1 MLTNKN
7 KIMDSLIDYFS
18 SKAMPHK
25 ACKEFITN
33 NHKQKGDSEMRKGLL
48 TLALV
53 LTAML
58 QTAWAYD
65 FSATSPS
72 GHTLYYE
79 IISGTTNVGVV
90 RPGTGENYNN
100 YVSGNVVIPDTVAYN
115 GTTYNVTE
123 LRPILDS
130 SSYSYYGSF
139 ESCSGLISV
148 TIPNSVTTIGTFAF
162 AYCSGLTSVTIP
174 NSVTTIG
181 DYAFLNCRGLTSVT
195 IPNSVTTIG
204 NNAFGFV
211 KNIIYNGTA
220 TGSPWGALSSQNNFV
235 EDGFVYFDNT
245 KTTLLAYIGSDTNV
259 IIPNSVTAIESN
271 TFIDCHN
278 LTSVTIPYG
287 VTSIRDYAF
296 AYCYGLTSINI
307 PSGVIAI
314 ESNAFRDCFN
324 LTSVIIPN
332 SVATIGDDAFSG
344 CSKLTSVIIPNSVT
358 SIGDYAFSGCSKL
371 TSVSIPNSVTSIG
384 DDAFYFVKHITYN
397 GTATG
402 SPWGALSHNGFVEN
416 GFVYNDSTKTTLQ
429 RYIGT
434 DTNVIIPN
442 GVTTIGEC
450 AFEYCSLTT
459 VTIPSSVTSIGDYA
473 FYFCSSLTSVS
484 IPNSVTSIGE
494 GTFSD
499 CLSLISVTISNGV
512 TSIGKRAFSNCYY
525 LTSITIP
532 NSVTSI
538 GKGAFYNSTRLTSV
552 IIPNSVTSIGERA
565 FSWVKNIIY
574 NGSAIGS
581 PWGALSHN
589 GFVENGFVYS
599 DNTKTSLLAYIG
611 SDTNI
616 TIPNSVTSIGD
627 WTFAG
632 CNYLTSVTIPNSVTI
647 IGRGAFSYCR
657 GLTSITIPNGVTS
670 IGNSAFNRC
679 KDLTS
684 VTIPNSVT
692 SIGDDAFEYCSS
704 LTTLNFNA
712 INCDNFSSGG
722 YPFFNCP
729 ISTINIGDSVQQIP
743 NNLIKHNTH
752 LTTLT
757 LGSNLTSIPA
767 NTFSACSSLQSVTC
781 FSKTPPD
788 IDSSV
793 FPYPN
798 TALLSVPHGSIE
810 SYSSPTSYWNMFFNG
825 RISEN

>member
-1 MLTNKN
+1 MKKRLL
-7 KIMDSLIDYFS
+7 SLLLFVVV
-18 SKAMPHK
+18 
-25 ACKEFITN
+25 
-33 NHKQKGDSEMRKGLL
+33 GLS
-48 TLALV
+48 AV
-53 LTAML
+53 
-58 QTAWAYD
+58 QAYD
-65 FSATSPS
+65 FSVVVPS
-72 GHTLYYE
+72 GQTLYFTITSNSAPYTVE
-79 IISGTTNVGVV
+79 IILPQSKSSYIGYKKL
-90 RPGTGENYNN
+90 TGNL
-100 YVSGNVVIPDTVAYN
+100 VIPSTVTYQER
-115 GTTYNVTE
+115 TYN
-123 LRPILDS
+123 
-130 SSYSYYGSF
+130 
-139 ESCSGLISV
+139 
-148 TIPNSVTTIGTFAF
+148 
-162 AYCSGLTSVTIP
+162 
-174 NSVTTIG
+174 
-181 DYAFLNCRGLTSVT
+181 
-195 IPNSVTTIG
+195 
-204 NNAFGFV
+204 
-211 KNIIYNGTA
+211 
-220 TGSPWGALSSQNNFV
+220 
-235 EDGFVYFDNT
+235 
-245 KTTLLAYIGSDTNV
+245 
-259 IIPNSVTAIESN
+259 
-271 TFIDCHN
+271 
-278 LTSVTIPYG
+278 
-287 VTSIRDYAF
+287 
-296 AYCYGLTSINI
+296 
-307 PSGVIAI
+307 
-314 ESNAFRDCFN
+314 
-324 LTSVIIPN
+324 
-332 SVATIGDDAFSG
+332 
-344 CSKLTSVIIPNSVT
+344 VT
-358 SIGDYAFSGCSKL
+358 SIGDYAFNFCYGL
-371 TSVSIPNSVTSIG
+371 TSVSIPNSVTAIG
-384 DDAFYFVKHITYN
+384 K
-397 GTATG
+397 
-402 SPWGALSHNGFVEN
+402 
-416 GFVYNDSTKTTLQ
+416 
-429 RYIGT
+429 
-434 DTNVIIPN
+434 
-442 GVTTIGEC
+442 
-450 AFEYCSLTT
+450 
-459 VTIPSSVTSIGDYA
+459 YA
-473 FYFCSSLTSVS
+473 FAYCICLASVS
-484 IPNSVTSIGE
+484 IPNSVTAIGRE
-494 GTFSD
+494 
-499 CLSLISVTISNGV
+499 
-512 TSIGKRAFSNCYY
+512 
-525 LTSITIP
+525 
-532 NSVTSI
+532 
-538 GKGAFYNSTRLTSV
+538 
-552 IIPNSVTSIGERA
+552 A

>member
-1 MLTNKN
+1 MKKRLL
-7 KIMDSLIDYFS
+7 SLLLFVVV
-18 SKAMPHK
+18 
-25 ACKEFITN
+25 
-33 NHKQKGDSEMRKGLL
+33 GLS
-48 TLALV
+48 AV
-53 LTAML
+53 
-58 QTAWAYD
+58 QAYD
-65 FSATSPS
+65 FSVVLPS
-72 GHTLYYE
+72 GQTLYFTITSNSAPYTVE
-79 IISGTTNVGVV
+79 IILPQSKSSYIGYKKL
-90 RPGTGENYNN
+90 TGNL
-100 YVSGNVVIPDTVAYN
+100 VIPSTVTYQER
-115 GTTYNVTE
+115 TYNVTS
-123 LRPILDS
+123 IGD
-130 SSYSYYGSF
+130 YAFNFCYG
-139 ESCSGLISV
+139 LTSV
-148 TIPNSVTTIGTFAF
+148 SIPNSVTAIGKYAF
-162 AYCSGLTSVTIP
+162 AYCICLASVSIP
-174 NSVTTIG
+174 NSVAAIG
-181 DYAFLNCRGLTSVT
+181 RGAFSW
-195 IPNSVTTIG
+195 
-204 NNAFGFV
+204 V
-211 KNIIYNGTA
+211 KNIIYNGSA
-220 TGSPWGALSSQNNFV
+220 IGSPWGALSHNGFV
-235 EDGFVYFDNT
+235 ENGFVYNDST
-245 KTTLLAYIGSDTNV
+245 KTTLQRYIGTDTNV

-278 LTSVTIPYG
+278 LTSVTIP
-287 VTSIRDYAF
+287 
-296 AYCYGLTSINI
+296 
-307 PSGVIAI
+307 
-314 ESNAFRDCFN
+314 
-324 LTSVIIPN
+324 N
-332 SVATIGDDAFSG
+332 SVATIGDD
-344 CSKLTSVIIPNSVT
+344 
-358 SIGDYAFSGCSKL
+358 AFSGCSKL

-402 SPWGALSHNGFVEN
+402 SPWGARSVNGFVEN

>member
-1 MLTNKN
+1 MKKRLL
-7 KIMDSLIDYFS
+7 SLLLFLVV
-18 SKAMPHK
+18 
-25 ACKEFITN
+25 
-33 NHKQKGDSEMRKGLL
+33 GLS
-48 TLALV
+48 AV
-53 LTAML
+53 
-58 QTAWAYD
+58 QAYD
-65 FSATSPS
+65 FSVVVPS
-72 GHTLYYE
+72 GQTLYFTITSNSAPYTVE
-79 IISGTTNVGVV
+79 IILPQSKSSYIGYKKL
-90 RPGTGENYNN
+90 TGNL
-100 YVSGNVVIPDTVAYN
+100 VIPSTVTYQER
-115 GTTYNVTE
+115 TYNVTS
-123 LRPILDS
+123 IGD
-130 SSYSYYGSF
+130 YAFNFCYG
-139 ESCSGLISV
+139 LTSV
-148 TIPNSVTTIGTFAF
+148 SIPNSVTAIGKYAF
-162 AYCSGLTSVTIP
+162 AYCICLDSVSIP
-174 NSVTTIG
+174 NSVTAIG
-181 DYAFLNCRGLTSVT
+181 RGAFSW
-195 IPNSVTTIG
+195 
-204 NNAFGFV
+204 V
-211 KNIIYNGTA
+211 KNIIYNGSA
-220 TGSPWGALSSQNNFV
+220 IGSPWGALSHNGFV
-235 EDGFVYFDNT
+235 ENGFVYNDST
-245 KTTLLAYIGSDTNV
+245 KTTLQRYIGTDTNV

-278 LTSVTIPYG
+278 LTSVTIP
-287 VTSIRDYAF
+287 
-296 AYCYGLTSINI
+296 
-307 PSGVIAI
+307 
-314 ESNAFRDCFN
+314 
-324 LTSVIIPN
+324 N
-332 SVATIGDDAFSG
+332 SVATIGDD
-344 CSKLTSVIIPNSVT
+344 
-358 SIGDYAFSGCSKL
+358 AFSGCSKL

-402 SPWGALSHNGFVEN
+402 SPWGARSVNGFVEN

-434 DTNVIIPN
+434 DTNVIISN

-692 SIGDDAFEYCSS
+692 SIGDYAFEYCSS

-781 FSKTPPD
+781 FSKTPPS

>member
-1 MLTNKN
+1 MKKRLL
-7 KIMDSLIDYFS
+7 SLLLFVVV
-18 SKAMPHK
+18 
-25 ACKEFITN
+25 
-33 NHKQKGDSEMRKGLL
+33 GLS
-48 TLALV
+48 AV
-53 LTAML
+53 
-58 QTAWAYD
+58 QAYD
-65 FSATSPS
+65 FSVVVPS
-72 GHTLYYE
+72 GQTLYFTITSNSAPYTVE
-79 IISGTTNVGVV
+79 IILPQSKSSYIGYKKL
-90 RPGTGENYNN
+90 TGNL
-100 YVSGNVVIPDTVAYN
+100 VIPSTVTYQER
-115 GTTYNVTE
+115 TYNVTS
-123 LRPILDS
+123 IGD
-130 SSYSYYGSF
+130 YAFNFCYG
-139 ESCSGLISV
+139 LTSV
-148 TIPNSVTTIGTFAF
+148 SIPNSVTAIGKYAF
-162 AYCSGLTSVTIP
+162 AYCICLASVSIP
-174 NSVTTIG
+174 NSVTAIG
-181 DYAFLNCRGLTSVT
+181 REAFSW
-195 IPNSVTTIG
+195 
-204 NNAFGFV
+204 V
-211 KNIIYNGTA
+211 KNIIYNGSA
-220 TGSPWGALSSQNNFV
+220 IGSPWGALSHNGFV
-235 EDGFVYFDNT
+235 ENGFVYNDST
-245 KTTLLAYIGSDTNV
+245 KTTLQRYIGTDTNV

-616 TIPNSVTSIGD
+616 TSPNSVTSIGD